1 MDNYDAADDGDRL
14 RGDVRLSRPRRQE
27 SVHLLLVASRFT
39 QEEYVRRW
47 CSGGCL
53 LLAKSSPNHT
63 PFPPY
68 SRWCAETETTFTCLP
83 ATLAVVLKRL
93 YSLTLKKNYNF
104 KNKSFGARFG
114 GGRHRR
120 YSTLCLGTS
129 LHLATYTESPKNN
142 RGRKWFCR
150 LSKLLTQIK
159 QCLCNVVCKSAVIN
173 KRVVR
178 TDFRSL

>member
-1 MDNYDAADDGDRL
+1 LDNYDAADDGDRL

-47 CSGGCL
+47 CSSGCL

-93 YSLTLKKNYNF
+93 YSLTLEKKKNYNF
-104 KNKSFGARFG
+104 KTRVSARASVVDVTDDTVLFVKEVYTTCYE
-114 GGRHRR
+114 HRITQKQR
-120 YSTLCLGTS
+120 RKKVALQTFKAS
-129 LHLATYTESPKNN
+129 YTNQAV
-142 RGRKWFCR
+142 
-150 LSKLLTQIK
+150 LL
-159 QCLCNVVCKSAVIN
+159 
-173 KRVVR
+173 
-178 TDFRSL
+178 

>member
-1 MDNYDAADDGDRL
+1 LDNYDAADDGDRL

-93 YSLTLKKNYNF
+93 YSLILKKKKTTTLKKKEFRRALRWWTSPTILYSLFRNVYTTCYEHRITQKQRRKKVALQTF
-104 KNKSFGARFG
+104 KAS
-114 GGRHRR
+114 
-120 YSTLCLGTS
+120 
-129 LHLATYTESPKNN
+129 YTN
-142 RGRKWFCR
+142 
-150 LSKLLTQIK
+150 Q
-159 QCLCNVVCKSAVIN
+159 AV
-173 KRVVR
+173 
-178 TDFRSL
+178 LM